1 VFRRKPL
8 PPDVRER
15 LETLGPALA
24 QCSAVV
30 FAYLFGSAG
39 RGELRPTSD
48 VDVAIFLEPGA
59 DHAEGLLDAIGCVTR
74 HVGSDEVDV
83 VLLNTAPTAL
93 VGRCLQSRRV
103 IVDRDPFLRHRFE
116 SAELRKFFDFRVLEA
131 RALGPGARGG

>member
-1 VFRRKPL
+1 MIRRHPL

-24 QCSAVV
+24 RSSAIV

-39 RGELRPTSD
+39 RGELRPQSD
-48 VDVAIFLEPGA
+48 VDVAVFLAPGT
-59 DHAEGLLDAIGCVTR
+59 DHAEGLLDSIGCVTG
-74 HVGSDEVDV
+74 HLGSDEVDV

-116 SAELRKFFDFRVLEA
+116 SAELRKFFDFRVLEN
-131 RALGPGARGG
+131 RALGLAAAGG